1 MDWKQLLKSH
11 PKGALTPHVPEDL
24 VNRLFVAERL
34 VREGR
39 ATVEEASYILGTA
52 PDVAQEVLIRQ
63 GVIAGKTILVCGG
76 AGFIGSNFVHHIL
89 KKYPHY
95 RVINFDKLTY
105 AGNLDNLRNV
115 ERNPRYEFVQGDI
128 ADAETIDAVF
138 QKQVDAVVNFAAETH
153 VGRSV
158 YYGTKEFVHTNVL
171 GVTTLLEAVR
181 KYKTPRF
188 VQISTDE
195 VYGELEL
202 SDTRSFTEESPFLPN
217 VPYAAAKAGGDLMC
231 RAYWES
237 YKTPVIVTHCTN
249 NFGPYQHPEKL
260 IPYSIFRASANQPL
274 TIHGDGQ
281 HVRDWIF
288 VLDHAEALDRVLHKG
303 KPGEVYNIGAGNE
316 IPVIDIARL
325 ILNLLGKPS
334 NLVAFVP
341 DRPGNDI
348 RYSIDVSKS
357 KRELGWE
364 PGHTFEEAMPKTIS
378 WYQANHDW
386 VERVREKDK
395 QSLSYTI

>member
-1 MDWKQLLKSH
+1 MDWRELLKLH
-11 PKGALTPHVPEDL
+11 PQGPLTPHLEQDGAG
-24 VNRLFVAERL
+24 RLSVAERL

-39 ATVEEASYILGTA
+39 ATIEEAAKMLGAT
-52 PDVAQEVLIRQ
+52 PDVVAQILARQ
-63 GVIAGKTILVCGG
+63 GAIVQKTILVCGG
-76 AGFIGSNFVHHIL
+76 AGFIGSNFIHYLL

-95 RVINFDKLTY
+95 RVINYDKLTY
-105 AGNLDNLRNV
+105 AGNLDNVRNV
-115 ERNPRYEFVQGDI
+115 ERDPRYEFIQGDI
-128 ADAETIDAVF
+128 ADSDATDAVFKKGIDAV
-138 QKQVDAVVNFAAETH
+138 ANFAAETH

-181 KYKTPRF
+181 KYNVPRF
-188 VQISTDE
+188 VHISTDE
-195 VYGELEL
+195 VYGELAL
-202 SDTRSFTEESPFLPN
+202 NDARSFTEESPFLPN

-231 RAYWES
+231 RAYFES

-260 IPYSIFRASANQPL
+260 IPYSIFRASVNQPL

-281 HVRDWIF
+281 HIRDWIF
-288 VLDHAEALDRVLHKG
+288 VLDHCEALDRVLHHG
-303 KPGEVYNIGAGNE
+303 KPGEVYNLGAGNE
-316 IPVIDIARL
+316 ISTLEIAKL
-325 ILNLLGKPS
+325 ILSLLGKPA
-334 NLVAFVP
+334 NLVTHVP
-341 DRPGNDI
+341 DRPGNDR
-348 RYSIDVSKS
+348 RYSINVSKIQ
-357 KRELGWE
+357 RELGWK
-364 PGHTFEEAMPKTIS
+364 PAHTFEEAMPKTIS